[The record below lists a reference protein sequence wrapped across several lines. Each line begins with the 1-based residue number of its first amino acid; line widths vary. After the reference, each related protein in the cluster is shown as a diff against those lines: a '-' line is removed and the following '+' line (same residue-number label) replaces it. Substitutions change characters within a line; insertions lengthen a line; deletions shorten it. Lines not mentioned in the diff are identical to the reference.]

1 MNSSQTVC
9 RRRPTEKSLKRGQ
22 NLREFEDKETKG
34 KKSCCNALNVHLIL
48 RFYFNFYA
56 KTQQKLN
63 NDKDT

>member
-1 MNSSQTVC
+1 MNEFFTDSMS
-9 RRRPTEKSLKRGQ
+9 PTTDRGISETGQ

-56 KTQQKLN
+56 KTKQ
-63 NDKDT
+63 